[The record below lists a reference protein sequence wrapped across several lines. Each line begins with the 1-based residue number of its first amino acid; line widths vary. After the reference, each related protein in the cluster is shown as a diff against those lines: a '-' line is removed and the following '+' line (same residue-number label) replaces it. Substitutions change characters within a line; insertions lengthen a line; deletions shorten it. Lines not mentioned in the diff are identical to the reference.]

1 MGFSG
6 DIGAVYG
13 AETHNILTFIGD
25 GFERRRAGD
34 LRVAVVGLNAYFSER
49 HWPPDPV
56 TAPADWTR
64 RFREGDGRYFTSAR
78 KLVAEV
84 AAAIGP
90 AVGGSPRSEGLSYDF
105 PRTVY
110 ATNAVKTWVRAGKH
124 SSSVT
129 SKMLADGEGIW
140 RSELALMAEHGVLP
154 HLIVVLAEPFWRIAC
169 RTFRAPPPGL
179 RVHEHVSTGSAGFER
194 STCRH
199 FVNRYVV
206 QGEGGP
212 QPLVLLRL
220 YHPSAP
226 KKRDRDGLPRGTVRW
241 LAAQPDFRAVVGLPW
256 CRLLDLHQ
264 QSAGFGVGIAGASS
278 SGPPVG

>member
-1 MGFSG
+1 MSFSEE
-6 DIGAVYG
+6 IGAAYG
-13 AETHNILTFIGD
+13 AEPHNILPFIGD

-90 AVGGSPRSEGLSYDF
+90 AVGGSPRSEGLSFDF
-105 PRTVY
+105 PSTVY
-110 ATNAVKTWVRAGKH
+110 ATNAVKVWVRAGKR
-124 SSSVT
+124 SSSVND
-129 SKMLADGEGIW
+129 KMLVDGEVIW
-140 RSELALMAEHGVLP
+140 RKELALMAEHDVLP
-154 HLIVVLAEPFWRIAC
+154 HLIVVLAQRFWGAGC
-169 RTFRAPPPGL
+169 RTFRTPPPGL
-179 RVHEHVSTGSAGFER
+179 QVHEHVSTGSAGFER
-194 STCRH
+194 STCWH

-206 QGEGGP
+206 QGQGDP

-226 KKRDRDGLPRGTVRW
+226 KKRDQDGLARGTVRW
-241 LAAQPDFRAVVGLPW
+241 LAAQPDFRAVVGLP
-256 CRLLDLHQ
+256 
-264 QSAGFGVGIAGASS
+264 
-278 SGPPVG
+278 